1 MEITTEQLKEKIS
14 GGEQILVDF
23 YGKFCGPC
31 RIMKPMFEEASME
44 LEQSNSKT
52 KLFIFNIE
60 TDKDYAISLGIRSIP
75 TIKGFKNGEE
85 VFNNVGLI
93 KKDQIKEIAQNL

>member
-14 GGEQILVDF
+14 SGEQILVDF
-23 YGKFCGPC
+23 WAKFCGPC

-44 LEQSNSKT
+44 LEQSNT
-52 KLFIFNIE
+52 KLYTFDIE
-60 TDKDYAISLGIRSIP
+60 SDKDYAISLGIRSIP

-85 VFNNVGLI
+85 VFNQIGLI

>member
-14 GGEQILVDF
+14 SGEQILVDF

-44 LEQSNSKT
+44 LQQSNSNT
-52 KLFIFNIE
+52 KLFIFDIE
-60 TDKDYAISLGIRSIP
+60 SDKDYAISLGIRSIP